1 MKTEIVDVSATRKE
15 FKIEIDAAEV
25 RAEYDRVSGE
35 YARKA
40 TVPGFRKGH
49 APASVV
55 RTRYK
60 KEISGEVLQKL
71 VPEAV
76 NRALEESGLRVL
88 GQPDV
93 HLAPESI
100 ERLGEAPV
108 SLHAHVEVL
117 PDVELGEYKGLSA
130 ARRTRPV
137 TDEMVEQTLAGL
149 RESSASLQPVEERGA
164 ESGDT
169 VTVNFHGRFV
179 EPAGAEDITADD
191 VDVVLGGEGVQED
204 FNANLMGA
212 RADEEKTFTVKYPED
227 FSSKGLAGKTVD
239 YTAKVVAVSRKELP
253 ELDDEWAKSLGEEI
267 DSVESLRR
275 RVRENLEGR
284 AKFEAEGRVRD
295 EVVGRLVDAHKF
307 ELPESLVEYQTNQ
320 MLQTAVR
327 DMIRHGLDPRAEQF
341 DWEALRGGARERAEE
356 ELRASMLLETIAERE
371 NIDVTDEEVE
381 EEIKMIAEASRQ
393 TVEQVRAALTKQ
405 GGATSIA
412 DSLRNRKAVD
422 LLVEKANVSEE
433 EWREE
438 KQESEVTSQESE

>member
-1 MKTEIVDVSATRKE
+1 
-15 FKIEIDAAEV
+15 
-25 RAEYDRVSGE
+25 
-35 YARKA
+35 
-40 TVPGFRKGH
+40 VPGFRKGH

-60 KEISGEVLQKL
+60 KEIGGEVLQKL

-93 HLAPESI
+93 HLAPEAL
-100 ERLGEAPV
+100 ERLGESPV

-117 PDVELGEYKGLSA
+117 PEVELGDYKGLSA

-137 TDEMVEQTLAGL
+137 TDEMVEQTVAGL
-149 RESSASLQPVEERGA
+149 RESSASLQPVEDRGA
-164 ESGDT
+164 REGDT
-169 VTVNFHGRFV
+169 VTVNFRGRFV
-179 EPAGAEDITADD
+179 EPAGEEDITADD

-204 FNANLMGA
+204 FNTNLAGV
-212 RADEEKTFTVKYPED
+212 RPDDERTFTVKYPAD

-239 YTAKVVAVSRKELP
+239 YTAKVVAVRRKELP
-253 ELDDEWAKSLGEEI
+253 EVDDEWAKSLGEEI
-267 DSVESLRR
+267 DSVEALRR

-295 EVVGRLVDAHKF
+295 EVVGRLVEAHRF
-307 ELPESLVEYQTNQ
+307 ELPASLVEYQTNQ

-341 DWEALRGGARERAEE
+341 DWESLRGAARARAEE

-371 NIDVTDEEVE
+371 GLDATDEEVE
-381 EEIKMIAEASRQ
+381 EEIRMIAEASRQ

-438 KQESEVTSQESE
+438 EQESGVSSQKSE

>member
-25 RAEYDRVSGE
+25 RAEYDRVSSE
-35 YARKA
+35 YARQA